1 MLVYKLYNSGSVVMC
16 YEKLWYLEV
25 LALRDNLAAEACIAG
40 FFAGD
45 FNILCFHICDT
56 FWIFRPQDNL
66 DDMSKICRYRRTLGS
81 APLPLKRALMNDD
94 TLNNTD
100 DTVDIVDNTTV
111 TTVTDTAD
119 TTDTVNDTVKML

>member
-1 MLVYKLYNSGSVVMC
+1 MLVYKLYNSGSVVIC

-40 FFAGD
+40 FFAGH
-45 FNILCFHICDT
+45 FNILRFHI

-111 TTVTDTAD
+111 TNTAD
-119 TTDTVNDTVKML
+119 TTEQIL